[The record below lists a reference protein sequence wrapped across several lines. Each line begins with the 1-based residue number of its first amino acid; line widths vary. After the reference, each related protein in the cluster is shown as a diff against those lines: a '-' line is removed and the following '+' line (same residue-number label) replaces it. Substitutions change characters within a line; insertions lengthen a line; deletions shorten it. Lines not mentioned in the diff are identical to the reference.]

1 MKKNIC
7 VIIPCYKVKSKI
19 YNVVKKINFKIVD
32 HVIVVDD
39 YCPEES
45 GYFLKKTLIYKNKIS
60 YIFLKKNLGVGGAT
74 MTGFNAAIK
83 KNFKYVVKLDG
94 DGQHDPKNLKVI
106 AKNLEL
112 DKFNCC
118 KGYREL
124 NLFNLKGMPLVRFLG
139 NICLTLISRII
150 SGNFQLKDVTNGLIG
165 IETEILKK
173 INLKKIKKNFFFE
186 QDLLFQLVMKKAKI
200 SQVKIKIIYEN
211 EKSNLKPVK
220 TILPFIIFHLENLI
234 YRIFR

>member
-1 MKKNIC
+1 M
-7 VIIPCYKVKSKI
+7 
-19 YNVVKKINFKIVD
+19 
-32 HVIVVDD
+32 
-39 YCPEES
+39 
-45 GYFLKKTLIYKNKIS
+45 
-60 YIFLKKNLGVGGAT
+60 A
-74 MTGFNAAIK
+74 GFNAAIK